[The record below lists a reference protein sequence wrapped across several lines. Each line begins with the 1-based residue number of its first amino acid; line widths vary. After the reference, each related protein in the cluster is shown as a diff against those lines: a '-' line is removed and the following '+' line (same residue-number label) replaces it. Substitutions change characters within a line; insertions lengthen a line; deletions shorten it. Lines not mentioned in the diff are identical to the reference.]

1 MSTVHHTV
9 AVGIFDK
16 VRMAQQAVEELREAG
31 FMEHEI
37 GLIARKVEV
46 TQIPAEPSQHEQRTA
61 EGALGGILTGA
72 GLGGLWAIGIEVELL
87 PALGELVLG
96 GLFSGLLAGAVVGG
110 AAGGI
115 IGALIAAGLP
125 RNRAKEL
132 EEHVQ
137 AGRVIITVRTDDRY
151 DEALAILLANG
162 GEISAGE
169 PLI

>member
-31 FMEHEI
+31 FIEKQI

-46 TQIPAEPSQHEQRTA
+46 TQIASEPSDDEKRTA
-61 EGALGGILTGA
+61 DGALGGILTGA

-87 PALGELVLG
+87 PAIGELVLG
-96 GLFSGLLAGAVVGG
+96 GIFSGLFAGAIAGA

-115 IGALIAAGLP
+115 IGTLVAAGLP
-125 RNRAKEL
+125 REHAKEY
-132 EEHVQ
+132 EQQVR

-151 DEALAILLANG
+151 DEALAILRANG
-162 GEISAGE
+162 GEVSAGD

>member
-31 FMEHEI
+31 FIEKQI
-37 GLIARKVEV
+37 GLLARKVEV
-46 TQIPAEPSQHEQRTA
+46 TQIPTEPSQEEQRTA
-61 EGALGGILTGA
+61 DSALGGILTGA

-87 PALGELVLG
+87 PAIGELLLG
-96 GLFSGLLAGAVVGG
+96 GIFSGLFAGAIAGG

-115 IGALIAAGLP
+115 IGTLIAAGLP
-125 RNRAKEL
+125 RERAKKL
-132 EEHVQ
+132 EEQVQ

-151 DEALAILLANG
+151 DEALSILRANG
-162 GEISAGE
+162 GEVSAGE